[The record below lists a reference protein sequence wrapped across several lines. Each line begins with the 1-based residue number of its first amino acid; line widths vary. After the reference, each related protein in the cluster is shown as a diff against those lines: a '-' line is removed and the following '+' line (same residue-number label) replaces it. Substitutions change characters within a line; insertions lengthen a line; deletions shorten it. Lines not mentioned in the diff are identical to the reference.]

1 MAKGKAYENGN
12 FSFRVYLLHFRMCVE
27 ISL

>member
-1 MAKGKAYENGN
+1 MAKGNAYENGN
-12 FSFRVYLLHFRMCVE
+12 FSFRVYLLNFFMCVE